1 MAVIRL
7 QVEVDSEVYPELYE
21 RLRAIARPQAR
32 EERMR
37 QLAASGLAWESVRL
51 QGGVTVSAAA
61 PVAPVAAV
69 AAVAA
74 VPPVAEP
81 PRARPRK
88 RPPPAR
94 PENLPVL
101 VDVVADVPPP
111 RPPEDEPP
119 LPPPLDGGLHPPGP
133 RSARLKRMLDRGLF
147 KNG

>member
-21 RLRAIARPQAR
+21 RLRAIARASAR
-32 EERMR
+32 EERLR

-51 QGGVTVSAAA
+51 QGGVTVAAV
-61 PVAPVAAV
+61 PAAV
-69 AAVAA
+69 AEPA
-74 VPPVAEP
+74 PP
-81 PRARPRK
+81 PRPRPRK
-88 RPPPAR
+88 RPAR

-101 VDVVADVPPP
+101 VDVVAEEEVSAPVPL
-111 RPPEDEPP
+111 EDEPP
-119 LPPPLDGGLHPPGP
+119 LPPPLDTGVHPPAH